1 MKKIQE
7 RIGRL
12 SHPNSAGLPYA
23 DTKRELIK
31 LLTIVDWFLEKTKD
45 EYLGR
50 SESSVL
56 KSLRT
61 DKPPRE
67 FMEVLLE
74 EEKAE
79 KKAGRAENKKL
90 LELLKSNPELL
101 AQLQG

>member
-12 SHPNSAGLPYA
+12 SHPNSAGLTYN
-23 DTKRELIK
+23 DTKREMIK

-50 SESSVL
+50 SERSVL
-56 KSLRT
+56 KSLNS

-67 FMEVLLE
+67 FIEVLLE
-74 EEKAE
+74 EEKADKNRPKIVE
-79 KKAGRAENKKL
+79 FMENVIR
-90 LELLKSNPELL
+90 
-101 AQLQG
+101 

>member
-12 SHPNSAGLPYA
+12 SHPNSAGLTYQ

-31 LLTIVDWFLEKTKD
+31 LLKIVDWFLEKTKD
-45 EYLGR
+45 EYMGR

-67 FMEVLLE
+67 FLEVLLE
-74 EEKAE
+74 EEKTDKNRPKIVE
-79 KKAGRAENKKL
+79 FIENVL
-90 LELLKSNPELL
+90 R
-101 AQLQG
+101 